1 MRFERMAYRLGGDR
15 SIHLSYGSTAREH
28 ETMFMLLST
37 FSNTL
42 PDFFRQQ
49 IVIPTQNKLT
59 STSRPRPSS
68 RLRQLTRAKHT
79 LLFALIRLVKEA
91 AGWRRSSANPHVAG
105 VCARGHWTLTGPIG
119 ANSPCS
125 PWATQPGQTPGPFTP
140 RWPAC
145 PAHGPQGSRSSPWRN
160 ASSSP

>member
-1 MRFERMAYRLGGDR
+1 
-15 SIHLSYGSTAREH
+15 
-28 ETMFMLLST
+28 MFMLLST

-59 STSRPRPSS
+59 STPRQRPTS

-91 AGWRRSSANPHVAG
+91 AGCAARPQIPTWRE
-105 VCARGHWTLTGPIG
+105 
-119 ANSPCS
+119 
-125 PWATQPGQTPGPFTP
+125 
-140 RWPAC
+140 
-145 PAHGPQGSRSSPWRN
+145 
-160 ASSSP
+160 